1 MSIHD
6 ETWDRPT
13 CEHCQKEVPYGQKL
27 FHRQKRCMNKPKTIY
42 LPENASHTGIDITY
56 IKSKSELR
64 IGGWFDS
71 MVGISGGSIS
81 LKDFFFKLG
90 ITKQQCVKAFN

>member
-6 ETWDRPT
+6 ETWDRPI
-13 CEHCQKEVPYGQKL
+13 CEYCQKEIPYGQKL

-64 IGGWFDS
+64 IGGWYDS